1 MNKLL
6 ETTLNFPQ
14 TEIWNDSCSCAEL
27 QYALDNG
34 ACGATTNPVIVGNV
48 LKKELSQ
55 WEPMIEELILRHPEA
70 TEDDLAWMMIKAMG
84 QKASLLF
91 LLRARRPE
99 LKLTIN
105 ILKQALLM

>member
-6 ETTLNFPQ
+6 ETSLNFPQ

-48 LKKELSQ
+48 LKKELSL
-55 WEPMIEELILRHPEA
+55 WEPTIEELILRHPEA

-84 QKASLLF
+84 QKASLL
-91 LLRARRPE
+91 LKPE
-99 LKLTIN
+99 LFYS
-105 ILKQALLM
+105 

>member
-14 TEIWNDSCSCAEL
+14 TEIWNDSCSCTEL

-55 WEPMIEELILRHPEA
+55 
-70 TEDDLAWMMIKAMG
+70 
-84 QKASLLF
+84 
-91 LLRARRPE
+91 
-99 LKLTIN
+99 
-105 ILKQALLM
+105 